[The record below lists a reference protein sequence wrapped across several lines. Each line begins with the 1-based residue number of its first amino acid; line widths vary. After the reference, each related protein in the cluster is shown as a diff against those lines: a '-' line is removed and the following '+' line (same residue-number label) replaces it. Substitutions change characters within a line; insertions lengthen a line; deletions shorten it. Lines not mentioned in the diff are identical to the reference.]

1 MATTYK
7 TPGVYIEE
15 IPKFPPSIAAVAT
28 AIPAFI
34 GYTEKALKQGESLV
48 GKPTR
53 IESIAEYV
61 ELFGQGP
68 SQEIELYLDA
78 DNNFISSGKPDGS
91 SAWLLYDSLRM
102 FYANG
107 GGNCYIVSVGS
118 YSDTLDKQ
126 DFLDGLAA
134 VESEDE
140 PTILLFPDAVN
151 LEDPGLHDVQV
162 AALSQCKKLMDR
174 VTLCDTISSGDFG
187 EDVKKLRDG
196 IGINNLKYG
205 AAYGPW
211 INTSLPRTFYYR
223 DLTLKRDNKDGD
235 PIAAS
240 GLTSDS
246 AIQQMLSDVAEAQ
259 KAVDALKDAEADGTD
274 DTTWAAKFKKL
285 SDAYNGS
292 SATAAADLQA
302 PLQGMYD
309 LLALVVAD
317 VSDMIAS
324 LPTVVTTSPDPSVPE
339 TKDFI
344 LEKDITQYLGSSALK
359 SSAFDVLA
367 AHYNYLA
374 KTGMPGEAEE
384 GSEEAPENVKIELFS
399 DDPATAT
406 TDLGKAIKLL
416 DYANAA
422 AFLAVSKTD
431 VTAKYA
437 AATTPREMADIARN
451 AAAQAASSIIA
462 LFRFAESSAA
472 EYEKKFNDALISGF
486 GTYKSL
492 VSKAIESLNQLPP
505 SGAIAGV
512 YAAVDSD
519 RGVWKAPANV
529 SLNSVVSAVARISH
543 EQQADYNVDANAG
556 KSINIIRSF
565 TGKGVLVWGARTLA
579 GNDNEWRY
587 VNVRRFFNF
596 VEESVKKATEQ
607 FVFEPNDANTWVR
620 IQAMIENFLTVLWRQ
635 GALQGI
641 KPEHAFYVS
650 LGLGKTMTSLDI
662 LEGRMIIEIGMAAV
676 RPAEFIILRFSHKMA
691 ES

>member
-15 IPKFPPSIAAVAT
+15 IPKFPPSIAPVET

-34 GYTEKALKQGESLV
+34 GYTEKALKMGESLKN
-48 GKPTR
+48 KPTK
-53 IESIAEYV
+53 IESIADYV
-61 ELFGQGP
+61 ELFGEGP
-68 SQEIELYLDA
+68 SQEIEIYLDA
-78 DNNFISSGKPDGS
+78 DNKYISSGKPTGS
-91 SAWLLYDSLRM
+91 TAWHLYDSLRM

-107 GGNCYIVSVGS
+107 GGNCYIVSIGS
-118 YSDTLDKQ
+118 YEDSLDKQ
-126 DFLDGLAA
+126 DFLDGVTA
-134 VESEDE
+134 VANEDE

-162 AALSQCKKLMDR
+162 AALTQCKNLQDR
-174 VTLCDTISSGDFG
+174 ITLCDTVNSGVFSD
-187 EDVKKLRDG
+187 DVQKLRDG

-211 INTSLPRTFYYR
+211 INTSLPRTFSYR
-223 DLTLKRDNKDGD
+223 DLTLKREDKDGD
-235 PIAAS
+235 LIVVS
-240 GLTSDS
+240 SLTSDKT
-246 AIQQMLSDVAEAQ
+246 IQLILSDVTEAQ
-259 KAVDALKDAEADGTD
+259 TAVDALEEAEADGTGE
-274 DTTWAAKFKKL
+274 TTWEAKFKKL
-285 SDAYNGS
+285 ADAYNAS
-292 SATAAADLQA
+292 TADKAADLEA
-302 PLQGMYD
+302 PLQSMYD
-309 LLALVVAD
+309 LLAEIVAD
-317 VSDMIAS
+317 VSDMITS
-324 LPTVVTTSPDPSVPE
+324 LPKVVTASPDPSVPE

-344 LEKDITQYLGSSALK
+344 LEKDITQYLGSSTLK
-359 SSAFDVLA
+359 SSVFDVLA

-374 KTGMPGEAEE
+374 TTGMPGEADEDN
-384 GSEEAPENVKIELFS
+384 PDPDNVMVDLFS
-399 DDPATAT
+399 DDPADSA

-416 DYANAA
+416 GYTATDK
-422 AFLAVSKTD
+422 FVD
-431 VTAKYA
+431 VTPSDKYTA
-437 AATTPREMADIARN
+437 GMTPREMADIAKN

-462 LFRFAESSAA
+462 LFRFAQSSAA
-472 EYEKKFNDALISGF
+472 EYEKKFNDALLSGF

-512 YAAVDSD
+512 YAAVDSE

-529 SLNSVVSAVARISH
+529 SLNSVVSPAAKISQ
-543 EQQADYNVDANAG
+543 EQQADYNVDVNAG
-556 KSINIIRSF
+556 KSVNIIRSF

-650 LGLGKTMTSLDI
+650 LGLGKTMTALDI

>member
-15 IPKFPPSIAAVAT
+15 IPKFPPSIAPVET

-34 GYTEKALKQGESLV
+34 GYTEKALNKGESLTN
-48 GKPTR
+48 KPTK

-61 ELFGQGP
+61 ELFGEGP
-68 SQEIELYLDA
+68 SQEIEVYLDS
-78 DNNFISSGKPDGS
+78 DNNYVGCGQSGTGGR
-91 SAWLLYDSLRM
+91 LLYDSLRM

-107 GGNCYIVSVGS
+107 GGNCYIVSIGS
-118 YSDTLDKQ
+118 YDDSLDKQ
-126 DFLDGLAA
+126 DFLDGLEA

-151 LEDPGLHDVQV
+151 LSGNELHDVQV
-162 AALSQCKKLMDR
+162 AALSQCNKLQDR
-174 VTLCDTISSGDFG
+174 VTVCDTVKSDDFG
-187 EDVKKLRDG
+187 DDVQQLRDN

-211 INTSLPRTFYYR
+211 INTSLPRYFYFR
-223 DLTLKRDNKDGD
+223 DLTLKRGD
-235 PIAAS
+235 TAGDVIEAAS
-240 GLTSDS
+240 LTSDT
-246 AIQQMLSDVAEAQ
+246 AILQMLSDVTEAQ
-259 KAVDALKDAEADGTD
+259 EAVDELKDAETAIAGEGKSWSD
-274 DTTWAAKFKKL
+274 KL
-285 SDAYNGS
+285 KEMTDAYNS
-292 SATAAADLQA
+292 SAATTLAALEA
-302 PLQGMYD
+302 PLQGIYD
-309 LLALVVAD
+309 LLADIVAE
-317 VSDMIAS
+317 VSDMIDG
-324 LPTVVTTSPDPSVPE
+324 LPTVVTASPDPSVPE

-344 LEKDITQYLGSSALK
+344 LKKDITQYLGSSKLK
-359 SSAFDVLA
+359 SSVFDVLA
-367 AHYNYLA
+367 ANYNYVLA
-374 KTGMPGEAEE
+374 NGTI
-384 GSEEAPENVKIELFS
+384 NLFS

-406 TDLGKAIKLL
+406 TDLGKAIALL
-416 DYANAA
+416 GYTDSA
-422 AFLAVSKTD
+422 AFLAVTNAE
-431 VTAKYA
+431 VTAKY
-437 AATTPREMADIARN
+437 TVSGITEKQQADVAKN
-451 AAAQAASSIIA
+451 AAIQAASSIIA
-462 LFRFAESSAA
+462 LFRFAQNSAA
-472 EYEKKFNDALISGF
+472 EYEKKFNDALLGAF
-486 GTYKSL
+486 GTYKNL

-529 SLNSVVSAVARISH
+529 SLNSVISPAAKISQ

-641 KPEHAFYVS
+641 KPEHAFYVAV
-650 LGLGKTMTSLDI
+650 GLGKTMTALDI

>member
-15 IPKFPPSIAAVAT
+15 IPKFPPSIAPVAT

-34 GYTEKALKQGESLV
+34 GYTEKALEKGESLKN
-48 GKPTR
+48 KPTR

-61 ELFGQGP
+61 ELFGEGP

-78 DNNFISSGKPDGS
+78 DNNFIGSGKPVGS
-91 SAWLLYDSLRM
+91 NAWLLYDSLRM

-118 YSDTLDKQ
+118 YKDTLDKQ
-126 DFLDGLAA
+126 DLLDGLTA

-151 LEDPGLHDVQV
+151 LDDPGLHDVQV
-162 AALSQCKKLMDR
+162 AALAQCNKLMDR
-174 VTLCDTISSGDFG
+174 VTLCDTVNSGDFAD
-187 EDVKKLRDG
+187 DVQKLRDG

-211 INTSLPRTFYYR
+211 INSSLPRNFYYR
-223 DLTLKRDNKDGD
+223 DLTLKRSNKDGD
-235 PIAAS
+235 LIAAS

-259 KAVDALKDAEADGTD
+259 KAVDALENAEADGTD
-274 DTTWAAKFKKL
+274 DATWAAKFKQL
-285 SDAYNGS
+285 ADACKAS
-292 SATAAADLQA
+292 TASKAVDMEA
-302 PLQGMYD
+302 PLQTMYD
-309 LLALVVAD
+309 LLAGIVAG

-324 LPTVVTTSPDPSVPE
+324 LPKVVTGSPDPSVPE
-339 TKDFI
+339 TKEFI
-344 LEKDITQYLGSSALK
+344 LEKDITQYLGSSKLK
-359 SSAFDVLA
+359 SSVFDVLA
-367 AHYNYLA
+367 AHYNYLTT
-374 KTGMPGEAEE
+374 TGMPGEPEE
-384 GSEEAPENVKIELFS
+384 GSDEEPENVKIKLFS
-399 DDPATAT
+399 GDPANGAT
-406 TDLGKAIKLL
+406 TLGKAIKLL
-416 DYANAA
+416 GYADAD
-422 AFLAVSKTD
+422 AFLD
-431 VTAKYA
+431 VTPSDKYA
-437 AATTPREMADIARN
+437 DAASAREMADIARN

-462 LFRFAESSAA
+462 LFRFAQSSAA
-472 EYEKKFNDALISGF
+472 EYEKRFNDALLSGF

-512 YAAVDSD
+512 YAAVDSN

-529 SLNSVVSAVARISH
+529 SLNSVVSPAAKISQ
-543 EQQADYNVDANAG
+543 EQQADYNVDVNAG
-556 KSINIIRSF
+556 KSVNIIRSF

-587 VNVRRFFNF
+587 VNVRRLFNF

-620 IQAMIENFLTVLWRQ
+620 IQAMIENFLTVQWRQ

-650 LGLGKTMTSLDI
+650 IGLGKTMTALDI

>member
-187 EDVKKLRDG
+187 DDVQKLRNG

-285 SDAYNGS
+285 SDAYNAS

-472 EYEKKFNDALISGF
+472 EYEKKFNDALLSGF

>member
-187 EDVKKLRDG
+187 KDVKKLRDG

-259 KAVDALKDAEADGTD
+259 NAVDALKDAEADGTD

-285 SDAYNGS
+285 SDAYNAS

-324 LPTVVTTSPDPSVPE
+324 LPTVVTTSPDPAVPE

-374 KTGMPGEAEE
+374 TTGMPGEAEE
-384 GSEEAPENVKIELFS
+384 GSEEEPENVTIKLFS
-399 DDPATAT
+399 DNPSSAT
-406 TDLGKAIKLL
+406 TDLGKAIELL

-472 EYEKKFNDALISGF
+472 EYEKKFNDALLSGF

-529 SLNSVVSAVARISH
+529 SLNSVVSTVAKISH

-620 IQAMIENFLTVLWRQ
+620 IQAMIENFLTVQWRQ